1 MASSPGARE
10 AAAGAGGAGR
20 SDGLIPMLG
29 AADQGLRGG
38 RAQRTAAG
46 APLGCEL
53 TPWGLTAGVG
63 AAHIP
68 PLTHRGQ
75 ACPCP
80 CVPADPPR
88 PFAAARPRAEGAL
101 LSGGLADRSPPL
113 HPPCAQFPA
122 QSTDHRGPARSPK
135 CPCGAEVRAPGLP
148 PACQGPPPRPP
159 RWGLRSKLPTLR
171 APPRAPGPVHHP
183 TALPFPPPR
192 NCDILLVGIADFLP
206 DLVVINCWLHPA
218 RVLPNCLQESQ
229 LPFQGCLGFLEP
241 LARDPGPCRIA
252 LGVQTPLSS

>member
-1 MASSPGARE
+1 MGGPLLPSVHPEARPGKAASGGRGDRSHQGALLASSPGARE

-88 PFAAARPRAEGAL
+88 PSAAARPRARGAL
-101 LSGGLADRSPPL
+101 LSEGLADRFPTPL
-113 HPPCAQFPA
+113 PSLCPVP
-122 QSTDHRGPARSPK
+122 SSEHRP
-135 CPCGAEVRAPGLP
+135 
-148 PACQGPPPRPP
+148 QGP
-159 RWGLRSKLPTLR
+159 
-171 APPRAPGPVHHP
+171 
-183 TALPFPPPR
+183 
-192 NCDILLVGIADFLP
+192 
-206 DLVVINCWLHPA
+206 
-218 RVLPNCLQESQ
+218 SQ
-229 LPFQGCLGFLEP
+229 VPKVPMRC
-241 LARDPGPCRIA
+241 
-252 LGVQTPLSS
+252 